1 MSKEIFTIKSILLGV
16 GFIILDIFIYI
27 LLGIFLMGYD
37 DSYDESKGPYFSLES
52 MTNSEKALY
61 IGINIWNILNLLLL
75 AYLIYRIIKLIFNN
89 KAKSS
94 RKQ

>member
-1 MSKEIFTIKSILLGV
+1 MSKEIFTIKNILLGV
-16 GFIILDIFIYI
+16 GYIILDVFIYI

-37 DSYDESKGPYFSLES
+37 DSYDESKGSYFSLES
-52 MTNSEKALY
+52 MKNSEKALY
-61 IGINIWNILNLLLL
+61 IGINIWNILNLLILG
-75 AYLIYRIIKLIFNN
+75 YLIYRVIKFIVNN